1 MLKTRETAIDVAMG
15 ETLKLHR
22 RAAGLSQSELGQ
34 AVGITFQQIQKY
46 ESGRN
51 RLSVSRLFQL
61 AGALGIAPSDLVAN
75 LEEQVKS
82 TEGSFEA
89 SHRERLKFLASWDGG
104 RLVSAIMHLDNP
116 ALVAAIADLVS
127 VVEDSRRVA

>member
-1 MLKTRETAIDVAMG
+1 MLKTREFAIDEAMG
-15 ETLKLHR
+15 EILKLHR

-61 AGALGIAPSDLVAN
+61 AKALGITPSDLMLD
-75 LEEQVKS
+75 LEKRSEN
-82 TEGSFEA
+82 EDGSMDTA
-89 SHRERLKFLASWDGG
+89 QRERLEFLASWDGG
-104 RLVSAIMHLDNP
+104 RLVSAIMHLENP
-116 ALVAAIADLVS
+116 ALVAAIADLVA
-127 VVEDSRRVA
+127 VVEDSRRAA